1 MEKNLDISDRA
12 PSLESFAAP
21 LRALV
26 WGASG
31 GLGGAFVT
39 ALEGHPRVAKVH
51 AASRSAAEPWR
62 FSLDDESSIA
72 AVATAAASAGPLD
85 LVLVVTGELR
95 APEKSWRVLDGRAL
109 ARAFEIN
116 AIGPA
121 LIAKHTLGLLRRD
134 AKAVFAC
141 LSAKVGSIEDNR
153 LGGWHGYRASKAALN
168 MLVRTLAIE
177 LRARHPQALCVALH
191 PGTVAT
197 ELSRPFSAA
206 IDPAR
211 IFSPAVSAAHLLRLI
226 DRLGPEGSGQLWS
239 WDGTRLPF

>member
-1 MEKNLDISDRA
+1 MEKILDTSDRVV
-12 PSLESFAAP
+12 SLESFASP
-21 LRALV
+21 LRVLI

-39 ALEGHPRVAKVH
+39 SLEGHPRVVAVH

-62 FSLDDESSIA
+62 FTLDDESSIA
-72 AVATAAASAGPLD
+72 AVAAAAAAAGPLD

-95 APEKSWRVLDGRAL
+95 APEKSWRALDGRAL
-109 ARAFEIN
+109 ARAFEVN

-134 AKAVFAC
+134 SKAVFAC

-177 LRARHPQALCVALH
+177 LRGRHPQALCLALH

-211 IFSPAVSAAHLLRLI
+211 ILSPEVSAAHLLRLI
-226 DRLGPEGSGQLWS
+226 DRLGPEASGQLWS